1 MLINLLRAN
10 LTQTVVPAVLT
21 IAVIGAALGF
31 AFS

>member
-1 MLINLLRAN
+1 MFTNILRGNWA
-10 LTQTVVPAVLT
+10 QTVLPAVLT